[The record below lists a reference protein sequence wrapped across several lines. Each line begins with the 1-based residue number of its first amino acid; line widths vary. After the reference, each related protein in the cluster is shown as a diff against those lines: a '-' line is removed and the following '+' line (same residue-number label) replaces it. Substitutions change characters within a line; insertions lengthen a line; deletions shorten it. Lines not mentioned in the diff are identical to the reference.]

1 MKKTALTGVL
11 ATMLMTTGAA
21 FANEPE
27 VTLSTLT
34 TKNYVDSG
42 LRFVYQAAQDAA
54 TSAATNAGNISSLQ
68 TTVNGQG
75 STITGIQ
82 NAIGSTA
89 TEGTMLYD
97 IDQLQTKVSALEG
110 AGFGADITA
119 LEESVAANS
128 ASIASNAEDIAA
140 NATAIQSNAE
150 DIAAN
155 AESIAT
161 NAENIAAN
169 AEAIASHT
177 TTLGSHATAI
187 QSNAEAIA
195 SHTTTLGSHATAI
208 QSNATAIEALQTTIG
223 NMDGTAY
230 SGVNGVT
237 IDNNH
242 NVGLNVTAEQG
253 EMYIYTQSGWQA
265 LPVQDTWS
273 SSIFN

>member
-82 NAIGSTA
+82 NTIGSTE
-89 TEGTMLYD
+89 TSGTMLYN
-97 IDQLQTKVSALEG
+97 INQLQTKVSALEG

-140 NATAIQSNAE
+140 NAESIATNAAAIQSNAE
-150 DIAAN
+150 DIATN
-155 AESIAT
+155 AAAIQSNAQDIAT
-161 NAENIAAN
+161 NSAAIAAN
-169 AEAIASHT
+169 AEAIASHA
-177 TTLGSHATAI
+177 TTL
-187 QSNAEAIA
+187 A
-195 SHTTTLGSHATAI
+195 SHTSALSTQSASISENAAAI
-208 QSNATAIEALQTTIG
+208 SALQNTVNG
-223 NMDGTAY
+223 LDGAPY

-253 EMYIYTQSGWQA
+253 EMYIYTQSGWQP